1 MLFCMSGVALASES
15 YAQSTVINA
24 AFNNKTISEVLSELE
39 ESTEFVFFYNNSQVD
54 VQRRVSIPAGEKD
67 IFKVLDGMFGGTDIA
82 YRVMDRNIVLYDKAK
97 GIASVRG
104 VQQTITVTGNIVDSN
119 GEPIIGASIL
129 EDGTTNGIVTDLDGN
144 FTLTGVNANATLVI
158 SYVGYKTQNVQVN
171 GRTQLNIVL
180 EEDNEMLE
188 EVVVVGYGVQ
198 KKETLTGAVTAIK
211 ADEIATTKTEN
222 LITNIQGKMP
232 GLLIRQKTGEP
243 GTFDN
248 MLSIRGYGDPLIVI
262 DGVVRDGG
270 AEELAQLAS
279 EDIESISILK
289 DASAAIY
296 GMNAANGVIIV
307 TTKKGVAEKTR
318 VSYSAM
324 FGMKNPT
331 GMESTVDAYTFR
343 VLANERALNGQ
354 EPLIYDAETLEK
366 YRTNAP
372 GYQDHDWLDLFL
384 KNMAFQQNHNISV
397 RGGSE
402 KVKYYVSFGY
412 TDDNGLL
419 KSDIQYYKRYN
430 LRSNLTAELA
440 KGLTLNVNMSGR
452 YTQTQRA
459 REDFQWTFK
468 TLMVNDRGIGG
479 YTMENPNHLSD
490 IGPESKNPYALVDK
504 DIDGYRQ
511 DKRVNYTADVELR
524 WELPWVEGLSVSAL
538 GSFDGYNRNQSSLER
553 KYQLYD
559 YFTDTP
565 TKTGGSSA
573 DKYTSTMNL
582 FQKLYGRI
590 QAQYQNSFGNSTART
605 CPCWRSTRAA
615 TPRPAWTRKYTR

>member
-1 MLFCMSGVALASES
+1 MKKIPLAVGCAFAMLFCMSGVALASES

-97 GIASVRG
+97 GVASVRG
-104 VQQTITVTGNIVDSN
+104 VQKTITVTGNIVDSN

-248 MLSIRGYGDPLIVI
+248 MLSIRGY
-262 DGVVRDGG
+262 
-270 AEELAQLAS
+270 A
-279 EDIESISILK
+279 
-289 DASAAIY
+289 
-296 GMNAANGVIIV
+296 
-307 TTKKGVAEKTR
+307 TR
-318 VSYSAM
+318 
-324 FGMKNPT
+324 
-331 GMESTVDAYTFR
+331 
-343 VLANERALNGQ
+343 
-354 EPLIYDAETLEK
+354 
-366 YRTNAP
+366 
-372 GYQDHDWLDLFL
+372 
-384 KNMAFQQNHNISV
+384 
-397 RGGSE
+397 
-402 KVKYYVSFGY
+402 
-412 TDDNGLL
+412 
-419 KSDIQYYKRYN
+419 
-430 LRSNLTAELA
+430 
-440 KGLTLNVNMSGR
+440 
-452 YTQTQRA
+452 
-459 REDFQWTFK
+459 
-468 TLMVNDRGIGG
+468 
-479 YTMENPNHLSD
+479 LS
-490 IGPESKNPYALVDK
+490 L
-504 DIDGYRQ
+504 
-511 DKRVNYTADVELR
+511 
-524 WELPWVEGLSVSAL
+524 
-538 GSFDGYNRNQSSLER
+538 
-553 KYQLYD
+553 
-559 YFTDTP
+559 
-565 TKTGGSSA
+565 
-573 DKYTSTMNL
+573 
-582 FQKLYGRI
+582 
-590 QAQYQNSFGNSTART
+590 STA
-605 CPCWRSTRAA
+605 
-615 TPRPAWTRKYTR
+615 